1 MLHSL
6 EYLGS
11 CAQVPL
17 LHPELFGCEL
27 QIEGLSFSSLLDFY
41 ILETY
46 AFFFLNVG
54 YHEYIKGYAHAS
66 MCMVVRSSDRYYF
79 RLESSQS

>member
-46 AFFFLNVG
+46 AFFFLMWATMSTLKVMPVLA
-54 YHEYIKGYAHAS
+54 YIWLCVAVIGIIS
-66 MCMVVRSSDRYYF
+66 G
-79 RLESSQS
+79 

>member
-1 MLHSL
+1 VLHSL

-46 AFFFLNVG
+46 AFFFLMWATMSTLKVMPVLA
-54 YHEYIKGYAHAS
+54 YIWLCVAVIGIIS
-66 MCMVVRSSDRYYF
+66 G
-79 RLESSQS
+79 

>member
-46 AFFFLNVG
+46 AFFFLIWATMSTLKVMPVLA
-54 YHEYIKGYAHAS
+54 YIWLCVAVIGIIS
-66 MCMVVRSSDRYYF
+66 G
-79 RLESSQS
+79 